1 MDDLPYFS
9 VQAKKSH
16 EQSAMFE
23 ASTPLDNDDIGAH
36 DDFGADVDIHLILR
50 IWWTHL
56 TV

>member
-36 DDFGADVDIHLILR
+36 DDFDADVDIHLILR
-50 IWWTHL
+50 ICRTHL
-56 TV
+56 TF